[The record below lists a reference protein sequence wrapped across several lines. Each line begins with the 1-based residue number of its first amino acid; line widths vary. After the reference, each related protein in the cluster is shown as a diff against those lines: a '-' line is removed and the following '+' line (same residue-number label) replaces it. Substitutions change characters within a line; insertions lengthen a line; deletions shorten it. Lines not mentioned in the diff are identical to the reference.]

1 MLFRSGKPLGFGCIR
16 LATKLRHLDRVQQVS
31 HAQAF
36 FIVDGDRHK
45 LVTGRN
51 GNRKLDGPDLVG
63 INSRLDTIQAA
74 VLRVKLRHLS
84 DWSRKRQENA
94 SRYQQSLQG
103 IPGLELPVA
112 TPHGEHVWNQ
122 YTVRVLNGRRDW
134 LRDQLTRCGIGTEIY
149 YPVPLHQQICFRSLG
164 YQTGSLPETERT
176 ATEEIGRAHV

>member
-1 MLFRSGKPLGFGCIR
+1 MITTNDDT
-16 LATKLRHLDRVQQVS
+16 LADRVRLYAAHGMQPRYYHHV
-31 HAQAF
+31 
-36 FIVDGDRHK
+36 
-45 LVTGRN
+45 
-51 GNRKLDGPDLVG
+51 VG

-176 ATEEIGRAHV
+176 ATEVLSLPIYPEMTSAEQQCVITTIRELLTAAKIAA